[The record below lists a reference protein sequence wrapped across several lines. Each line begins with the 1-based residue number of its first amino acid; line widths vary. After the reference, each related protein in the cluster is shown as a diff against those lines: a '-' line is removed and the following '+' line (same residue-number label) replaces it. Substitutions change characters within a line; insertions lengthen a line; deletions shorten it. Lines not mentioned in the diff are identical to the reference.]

1 MSQTDLKT
9 SRVER
14 KSMNKTTNRYEQQMA
29 RHHVWTNTHLIRQK
43 KDFSCM
49 QSDGDDSETG
59 KERF

>member
-1 MSQTDLKT
+1 
-9 SRVER
+9 
-14 KSMNKTTNRYEQQMA
+14 MNKTTNRYEQQMA
-29 RHHVWTNTHLIRQK
+29 RHHVCNTHLIRQK